1 MSGEQAESIEREINY
16 LENNAERTRYGDFHR
31 KGYFIGSGV
40 VEAGCKTVVGRRMKQ
55 SGMFWSESGAENI
68 LSLRCALLGTHF
80 DAAWEARKPILA
92 AQRRKA
98 RRWSPS
104 DN

>member
-1 MSGEQAESIEREINY
+1 MSEGQAGNIEREINY
-16 LENNAERTRYGDFHR
+16 LETNAERTRYGDFR
-31 KGYFIGSGV
+31 KEGYFIGSGV

-55 SGMFWSESGAENI
+55 SGMFWSEPGAENV
-68 LSLRCALLGTHF
+68 LSLRCVLLGPHF